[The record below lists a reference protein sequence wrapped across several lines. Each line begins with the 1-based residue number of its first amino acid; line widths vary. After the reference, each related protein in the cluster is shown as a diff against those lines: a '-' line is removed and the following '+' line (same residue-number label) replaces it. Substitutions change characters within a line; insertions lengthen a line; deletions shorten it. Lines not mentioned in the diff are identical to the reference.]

1 MAGWI
6 KIPHGREVA
15 KWLDGSRFHMVGR
28 WPNGWMDQDNTWHG
42 GGPRSRSH
50 CARLGPS
57 SPPKKGHSRP
67 IFSPFPLWPNCSMH
81 QDATWYGGRLRPR
94 PHYARWGPSFPFPK
108 KGTESPQF
116 SVHVYC
122 GKTAVWIMMPLGAE
136 VELSPGHIVLDGD
149 PAPFPRKGHSS
160 PPFFSAHVYSIVATV
175 AHLSYC

>member
-1 MAGWI
+1 
-6 KIPHGREVA
+6 
-15 KWLDGSRFHMVGR
+15 MVGR

-50 CARLGPS
+50 CARLEPS

-67 IFSPFPLWPNCSMH
+67 IFGPFPLWPNCSMH

-116 SVHVYC
+116 SVHAYC
-122 GKTAVWIMMPLGAE
+122 GKTAVWIMMSLGTE
-136 VELSPGHIVLDGD
+136 VELSPGHIVLLDGD

-160 PPFFSAHVYSIVATV
+160 PPPSFQPMSTLLWPRLPISATV
-175 AHLSYC
+175 ELLSMCMCETALFLLPV